1 MLNDGFVMIR
11 TGGIVVAVAV
21 VLACAAST
29 ARADERSE
37 ARDHYVKGTK
47 AFDLGAYDEAVNEY
61 SLAYRL
67 HDDPA
72 LLYNIAQAHR
82 LAGHSAEALRFYR
95 MFLVRSPSSPIRGE
109 VEQKITELQKLIEQ
123 QKKTQNMPP
132 DQPRPPES
140 TPPPEASPTPPSS
153 TTTPAPVAAAAT
165 PASAERPSSAR
176 TMQIAGL
183 ATAAVGVA
191 ALAVGGAFAGLAVQ
205 AGNDLTKL
213 DQSMG
218 TFDPGKQSAGKTDQ
232 ILEGVFFGI
241 GGAAVA
247 AGVIVFALGRHQAKA
262 ARVAVTPVL
271 SPRLAGA
278 AVEVRF

>member
-1 MLNDGFVMIR
+1 MIR
-11 TGGIVVAVAV
+11 SGGIVVAVV
-21 VLACAAST
+21 VVVACAAST

-47 AFDLGAYDEAVNEY
+47 AFDLGAYDEAINEY
-61 SLAYRL
+61 SQAYRL

-82 LAGHSAEALRFYR
+82 LAGHSADALRFYR
-95 MFLVRSPSSPIRGE
+95 MFLVRSPNSPIRGE
-109 VEQKITELQKLIEQ
+109 VEQKITELQKLVEQ
-123 QKKTQNMPP
+123 QKKTENMPP
-132 DQPRPPES
+132 DQPRPPEA
-140 TPPPEASPTPPSS
+140 TPPTEATPTAPSS
-153 TTTPAPVAAAAT
+153 TATTPPAAA
-165 PASAERPSSAR
+165 PAPTADRRSSAR

-205 AGNDLTKL
+205 ASNDLTKL
-213 DQSMG
+213 DQNMG
-218 TFDPGKQSAGKTDQ
+218 TFDPAKQSAGKTDQ
-232 ILEGVFFGI
+232 LLEGVFFGI
-241 GGAAVA
+241 GGAAVV
-247 AGVIVFALGRHQAKA
+247 AGVIVFVLGRHQAKA